1 MAKEILSKEQKE
13 IETGLSNHERKKL
26 GDWLEKYR
34 TNPADTSPL
43 KEIEQ
48 IIHGVLDFNVII
60 LPEKDANDHKKPL
73 NPGYGIK
80 KLLLIAF
87 AAGAPPINRKDDFK
101 IEDVKHPI
109 HGTYHIFFIDHTGKF
124 IDEARLANDYG
135 ITNVQVDI
143 IKGAPVIGKAWGYI
157 EHNIEKGV
165 KIEIKAKYDIPK
177 LTPGVYPVFICLA
190 AQRIK
195 YPAPQQLILDELM
208 YEHAFT
214 NAREAELR
222 AAGVLD
228 FNFIPLIIQN
238 M

>member
-13 IETGLSNHERKKL
+13 IETRLSNHERKKL
-26 GDWLEKYR
+26 GDLLEKYR
-34 TNPADTSPL
+34 ATPTDASLLT
-43 KEIEQ
+43 EIEQ
-48 IIHGVLDFNVII
+48 IIHSVLDFNVII
-60 LPEKDANDHKKPL
+60 LPEKDADDHKKPL
-73 NPGYGIK
+73 NPGFGTK
-80 KLLLIAF
+80 RLFLLLF
-87 AAGAPPINRKDDFK
+87 AAGVPPINRKDDFK

-109 HGTYHIFFIDHTGKF
+109 HGDYHIFFIDHTGKF

-135 ITNVQVDI
+135 ITNVEVI
-143 IKGAPVIGKAWGYI
+143 INKGAPVTWKTLDYI

-177 LTPGVYPVFICLA
+177 LTPGVYPLFICLA

-195 YPAPQQLILDELM
+195 YPAPQQLLLDELM